1 MLNRAARW
9 GFAILTGS
17 LVALPAAAQSVRLI
31 GDYRDWSAY
40 SATEGAGAI
49 CFAMSMPKE
58 TSPTPEG
65 FTQAYLYL
73 TNRPSEGVASE
84 FNLVSGFPFQPSA
97 PATITVGGQVFDLF
111 TENDAAWLMDPGAS
125 DKLAGAIRAGSTLT
139 IDGVSAAGVAIT
151 QIFSLSGATAASRA
165 IEGGC

>member
-9 GFAILTGS
+9 GLATFLATLGAMP
-17 LVALPAAAQSVRLI
+17 VAAQSVRLI

-40 SATEGAGAI
+40 SATEGTGAI
-49 CFAMSMPKE
+49 CFALSIPKE
-58 TSPTPEG
+58 VTPTPEG

-84 FNLVSGFPFQPSA
+84 FNLVAGFPFQPGA
-97 PATITVGGQVFDLF
+97 AATVTVGGQVFDLF
-111 TENDAAWLMDPGAS
+111 TENDSAWLMDPAKGS
-125 DKLAGAIRAGSTLT
+125 GLAGAIRAGSTLT
-139 IDGVSAAGVAIT
+139 VDGVSAAGVAVT
-151 QIFSLSGATAASRA
+151 QIFSLSGATAAQRA

>member
-9 GFAILTGS
+9 GFAVLLS
-17 LVALPAAAQSVRLI
+17 ALCALPAAAQSVRLI
-31 GDYRDWSAY
+31 GDFRDWSAY
-40 SATEGAGAI
+40 SATEGTGGI
-49 CFAMSMPKE
+49 CFAMSLPKE
-58 TSPTPEG
+58 VTPTPEG

-84 FNLVSGFPFQPSA
+84 FNLVSGFPFSPNA
-97 PATITVGGQVFDLF
+97 PATISVGGQVFDLF
-111 TENDAAWLMDPGAS
+111 TENDAAWLMDPAMS
-125 DKLAGAIRAGSTLT
+125 DNLAGAIRAGSTLT